1 MRTKQNQFSFG
12 LWASLMFLGTLV
24 SRILGFARDLA
35 IAAFFTRTQTDI
47 FFVAFR
53 LPNFFRRFL
62 GEGSF
67 SASVTPVLV
76 ESLTEENG
84 KLKAR
89 EISSAL
95 FTLLFLTASLLSLLG
110 VVLMEDLMN
119 LFFKGSP
126 YSLIEGKLEWTILT
140 GRIVFSYLFLAAGYS
155 YCMSVAHAFGKFFL
169 PALAP
174 ALFNLIMI
182 VFAFLPQEF
191 WPFPALG
198 LAWAVILGGIAQISL
213 ALVVVYKLGFW
224 PGFSFKFR
232 EKAVLSA
239 LKRFIPASI
248 GLSGLALI
256 GLFNLYFAGWLEEGA
271 HTYIYYGDRLL
282 EFPRSLI
289 AISIGTALVPEL
301 ARFHNTGKTR
311 EFFQLSSYSLDF
323 LFFLI
328 LPCALV
334 FCLLPEPLISLLF
347 ERGQFDKE
355 SVSQTSLV
363 LRINSVVLLFSSAA
377 RVLIS
382 GFFAVDKNWRCAICN
397 LIYVVFHGILAWF
410 LTGTYGLKGLV
421 SSTALSSCFYFFLML
436 LAFSYFVG
444 SLNLWQRAISIIKTL
459 PGLLLLSGGIYCYG
473 FLFSLFNSFL
483 TSGWSQLLSLLFS
496 LTFGGAGYLLTGLL
510 LKHPSAKESLNILKR
525 IKLFN

>member
-12 LWASLMFLGTLV
+12 LWASLMFLGTLA

-89 EISSAL
+89 ETSSAL

-126 YSLIEGKLEWTILT
+126 YSLIEGKLQWTILT

-155 YCMSVAHAFGKFFL
+155 YFMSVAHAFGKFFL

-198 LAWAVILGGIAQISL
+198 LAWAVIFGGIAQISL

-224 PGFSFKFR
+224 PSFSFHFR

-301 ARFHNTGKTR
+301 ARFHSTGKTK

-382 GFFAVDKNWRCAICN
+382 GFFAVNKNWRCAICN

-444 SLNLWQRAISIIKTL
+444 SLNLWQRAIGIIKTL

-496 LTFGGAGYLLTGLL
+496 LTFGGTGYLLAGLL

-525 IKLFN
+525 IKLFK